1 MIGFVVD
8 IWWFPKMGVPPN
20 HPCFHRI
27 FHEISHSFLGIT
39 MTTETTVYED
49 SKPTNN
55 TVGAPPF
62 RYVSCVN
69 KSMYII
75 LILHHVNSD
84 NVNPGLINP

>member
-1 MIGFVVD
+1 M
-8 IWWFPKMGVPPN
+8 
-20 HPCFHRI
+20 
-27 FHEISHSFLGIT
+27 T
-39 MTTETTVYED
+39 METTVWRYE
-49 SKPTNN
+49 TNEHTV

-84 NVNPGLINP
+84 ISEVISNWAFNQLNICLGSKDLYRIPL